1 MPTAP
6 RARVERR
13 LARTAR
19 HGTGRL
25 ALALALALGAAAGEA
40 ARAVPSVDATAR
52 LAVSAD
58 VAPRA
63 LASRPG
69 PARRSVVEVAASG
82 IFDLFGFEVS
92 GASARSPP
100 PPHPEVASTPR
111 RRKST
116 AVSIGD
122 GSLARRTLRAP
133 SRPER
138 LTRPLAP
145 PSPCP
150 VDRAASATYDPLCEF
165 INPLLDDFDKL
176 DCGEAP

>member
-13 LARTAR
+13 RARAAR
-19 HGTGRL
+19 HDTGRL

-82 IFDLFGFEVS
+82 LFDLFGFEVS

-100 PPHPEVASTPR
+100 PQEVASPPR
-111 RRKST
+111 RRKSRPFRSAT
-116 AVSIGD
+116 VRSRV
-122 GSLARRTLRAP
+122 ARLRAP
-133 SRPER
+133 SR

-165 INPLLDDFDKL
+165 INPLLDDGDKL
-176 DCGEAP
+176 DCGEAA

>member
-13 LARTAR
+13 RARAAR
-19 HGTGRL
+19 HDTGRL

-82 IFDLFGFEVS
+82 LFDLFGFEVS

-100 PPHPEVASTPR
+100 PPPRGRVYASPEEVDGRFDR
-111 RRKST
+111 RRF
-116 AVSIGD
+116 
-122 GSLARRTLRAP
+122 ARA
-133 SRPER
+133 SHAS
-138 LTRPLAP
+138 AP
-145 PSPCP
+145 P
-150 VDRAASATYDPLCEF
+150 RA
-165 INPLLDDFDKL
+165 
-176 DCGEAP
+176 